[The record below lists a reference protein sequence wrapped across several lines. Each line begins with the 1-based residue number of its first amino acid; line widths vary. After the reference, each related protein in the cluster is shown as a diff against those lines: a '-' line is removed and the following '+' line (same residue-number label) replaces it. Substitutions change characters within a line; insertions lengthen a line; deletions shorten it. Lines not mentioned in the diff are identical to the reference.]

1 MEMTAEQWA
10 DKIWESEGALS
21 EADAPEAI
29 RGQVVELLAAMERRN
44 TEACRAI
51 AASYHAIVEQ
61 AIDAHA
67 AAAGETVIS
76 LMPLD
81 VGFDVL
87 SLHPPQS
94 IELPDT
100 PGVLTVVI
108 PAGRIPAG
116 WEKDYPANIR
126 TEGSKT
132 RVRSK
137 HRDFVC
143 EMLRIAG
150 YRVKGYRVK

>member
-1 MEMTAEQWA
+1 MKYTAEQWA
-10 DKIWESEGALS
+10 EKIWNSEGALS

-29 RGQVVELLAAMERRN
+29 RGQVGAHLAAMERRN
-44 TEACRAI
+44 AEVCRAI
-51 AASYHAIVEQ
+51 EASYHAIVEQ

-67 AAAGETVIS
+67 ATAGETVVS

-81 VGFDVL
+81 VGFDPAL
-87 SLHPPQS
+87 IPQK
-94 IELPDT
+94 IVLPDT

-108 PAGRIPAG
+108 PAGRVPAG

-126 TEGSKT
+126 TAGNTT